1 VALLKFI
8 AEMKGAEPQEFT
20 NPYDAM
26 TELVGTEG
34 EADVYLE
41 SDGKRITRLLHR
53 DAQGSWAGG

>member
-1 VALLKFI
+1 
-8 AEMKGAEPQEFT
+8 MKGAEPQEFT